1 MNKKSK
7 PNLRQRQST
16 QELMGIKRITEHG
29 VLTQKGEQVF
39 YLVSPDNLSVLSP
52 EGVLSRIRALSELLR
67 GIKDVTLLALDSKE
81 SYEQNQTWYQERAEK
96 EENPALREL
105 LLRDRKHLDEI
116 QTMTASTREFLLV
129 CSLARDKGENP
140 ETEIARKAKA
150 IADYGFRVCVADES
164 DVKRILSVYYQQES
178 TAADET
184 GEREVKTTHDE

>member
-16 QELMGIKRITEHG
+16 QQLMGIKRITEHG
-29 VLTQKGEQVF
+29 VLTLKGEQVF

-52 EGVLSRIRALSELLR
+52 EGVLGRIRALSELLR
-67 GIKDVTLLALDSKE
+67 GIKDVTLRALDSRE

-96 EENPALREL
+96 EANPALREL

-116 QTMTASTREFLLV
+116 QTMTASTREFLLA
-129 CSLARDKGENP
+129 CSLACDKGENP

-150 IADYGFRVCVADES
+150 IADYGFRVRVADES

-178 TAADET
+178 TTANEI
-184 GEREVKTTHDE
+184 GEREVKTEHDE